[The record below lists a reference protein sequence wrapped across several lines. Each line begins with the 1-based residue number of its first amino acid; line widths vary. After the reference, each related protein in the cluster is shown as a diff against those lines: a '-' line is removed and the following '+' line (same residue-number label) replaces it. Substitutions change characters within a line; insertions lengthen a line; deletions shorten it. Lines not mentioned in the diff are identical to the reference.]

1 MKFTT
6 LSGNERTVPH
16 LKKYLINWKGK
27 SRSKYQRSV
36 KKFLSDFWSH
46 HVVFEE
52 FPLAGSKMTFDFY
65 NANKKI
71 AIEVQGAQHTKYVPF
86 FHQTRSD
93 FASQIKRDEKKLEF
107 CRINKI
113 KLIEIYPE
121 DQVDKL
127 FFEAQGVY
135 L

>member
-6 LSGNERTVPH
+6 LSGNTRTVPR
-16 LKKYLINWKGK
+16 LKNYLIDWESK

-36 KKFLSDFWSH
+36 KIFLKEFWLN

-65 NANKKI
+65 NANKKV
-71 AIEVQGAQHTKYVPF
+71 AIEVQGAQHTKFVPF
-86 FHQTRSD
+86 FHRTRSD

-107 CRINKI
+107 CDLNNI
-113 KLIEIYPE
+113 KLVEIYPE
-121 DQVDKL
+121 DKVNKL
-127 FFEAQGVY
+127 FFESQGVY

>member
-6 LSGNERTVPH
+6 LSGNIKTIPH
-16 LKKYLINWKGK
+16 LKNYLIDWDGK
-27 SRSKYQRSV
+27 SRSKYQRSI
-36 KKFLSDFWSH
+36 KKFLKSFWKS

-65 NANKKI
+65 NANKKV
-71 AIEVQGAQHTKYVPF
+71 AVEVQGAQHTKYVPF
-86 FHQTRSD
+86 FHRTRSQ
-93 FASQIKRDEKKLEF
+93 FVSQIKRDEKKLEF
-107 CRINKI
+107 CDLNDI
-113 KLIEIYPE
+113 KLVEIYPE
-121 DQVDKL
+121 DTVDKG

>member
-1 MKFTT
+1 
-6 LSGNERTVPH
+6 
-16 LKKYLINWKGK
+16 
-27 SRSKYQRSV
+27 
-36 KKFLSDFWSH
+36 
-46 HVVFEE
+46 
-52 FPLAGSKMTFDFY
+52 MTFDFY